1 MLEDSVD
8 RSGSES
14 EMRTVISLGETVT
27 YGELM
32 GILVNKDSIKSI
44 EAEMLYMDTMECLL
58 EIATICY
65 DPGSKK
71 MYLMCKSCAPMYHGL
86 VTNTLDV
93 RQLDDGCVFIESK
106 DPVNLLNMNV
116 EIDTEIWMAVH
127 SHTNDMIFMV
137 APITMAGPAYKR
149 LRNGQ
154 CVTRSDIVSFWGEM

>member
-8 RSGSES
+8 RSSSES

-32 GILVNKDSIKSI
+32 GILSNKDSIKSI
-44 EAEMLYMDTMECLL
+44 EAEMLYMD
-58 EIATICY
+58 AS
-65 DPGSKK
+65 SKK
-71 MYLMCKSCAPMYHGL
+71 IYLMCKSCAPMYHGL
-86 VTNTLDV
+86 VTNILDI
-93 RQLDDGCVFIESK
+93 RQLDSSCVFIDSK
-106 DPVNLLNMNV
+106 NPANLLNMN
-116 EIDTEIWMAVH
+116 IDIDIEIWMAVH

-154 CVTRSDIVSFWGEM
+154 CVTRNDIVSFWGEM